1 MRRAL
6 VTGASG
12 FVGRHAAAALEARGY
27 EVHAVTRRSRA
38 DTGAGDVRW
47 HSGDLLDRAH
57 TERLLRAVAPSH
69 LLHLAWYAEPGL
81 YWESPENDRWR
92 RASVDLLRAFAAA
105 GGRRAVVAGTCAEYD
120 WAAETE
126 AMSERRTPLAPRG
139 AYGAA
144 KNALRRDLERWSAET
159 GSSSAWARLFFLFGP
174 AEDPRRLVPSVA
186 RALLSGRP
194 AEMSTGRQVRDFLLS
209 SEAAAAMAALL
220 DGEVTGPVNVGSGY
234 GVSVRRLVELVGEAA
249 GRSDLLRMGALP
261 DRADEPPRVVA
272 DARRLQHEVGWG
284 PSGELVAWVEE
295 TVGWWRRRLAG

>member
-1 MRRAL
+1 MTRGHRAYK
-6 VTGASG
+6 
-12 FVGRHAAAALEARGY
+12 ALEARGY
-27 EVHAVTRRSRA
+27 EVHAVARRVPPTDS
-38 DTGAGDVRW
+38 GVRW
-47 HSGDLLDRAH
+47 HSGDLLDRRQA
-57 TERLLRAVAPSH
+57 ERLVGAVAPSH

-144 KNALRRDLERWSAET
+144 KDALRRDLERWSAET

-194 AEMSTGRQVRDFLLS
+194 AETSTGRQVRDFLLS
-209 SEAAAAMAALL
+209 SEAAGAMAALL
-220 DGEVTGPVNVGSGY
+220 DSEVTGPVNVGSGS
-234 GVSVRRLVELVGEAA
+234 GVSVRCLVELVGEAV
-249 GRSDLLRMGALP
+249 GRPELLRLGALP
-261 DRADEPPRVVA
+261 DRPDEPPRVVA
-272 DARRLQHEVGWG
+272 DATRLQHEVGWR
-284 PSGELVAWVEE
+284 PSGDVAAWVEE